1 MSTDWQKILLAAV
14 FADHLLYDQ
23 LSPYYQ
29 NCFYAKYRIGTGLR
43 AKPVRGGQ
51 KVENSKLLIFPT
63 QGIWG
68 NSTSVPLPEWATP

>member
-29 NCFYAKYRIGTGLR
+29 NCFYAKYRIGTQ
-43 AKPVRGGQ
+43 ASANPVRGGQ
-51 KVENSKLLIFPT
+51 
-63 QGIWG
+63 
-68 NSTSVPLPEWATP
+68 

>member
-1 MSTDWQKILLAAV
+1 MSTDWQKTLLAAV

-43 AKPVRGGQ
+43 ANPV
-51 KVENSKLLIFPT
+51 P
-63 QGIWG
+63 G
-68 NSTSVPLPEWATP
+68 NHHQRRYGRI

>member
-29 NCFYAKYRIGTGLR
+29 NCFYARYRIGTL
-43 AKPVRGGQ
+43 A
-51 KVENSKLLIFPT
+51 ENDCWHYFFLF
-63 QGIWG
+63 
-68 NSTSVPLPEWATP
+68 

>member
-43 AKPVRGGQ
+43 ANPVLGR
-51 KVENSKLLIFPT
+51 LLVRSMVLT
-63 QGIWG
+63 Q
-68 NSTSVPLPEWATP
+68 T

>member
-29 NCFYAKYRIGTGLR
+29 
-43 AKPVRGGQ
+43 
-51 KVENSKLLIFPT
+51 
-63 QGIWG
+63 
-68 NSTSVPLPEWATP
+68 

>member
-29 NCFYAKYRIGTGLR
+29 NCFYAIAFTPSTGLAR
-43 AKPVRGGQ
+43 RPV
-51 KVENSKLLIFPT
+51 P
-63 QGIWG
+63 
-68 NSTSVPLPEWATP
+68 

>member
-29 NCFYAKYRIGTGLR
+29 NCFYAKYRIGTGLVPIR
-43 AKPVRGGQ
+43 YLEDFWFAQ
-51 KVENSKLLIFPT
+51 WFLHKLRFT
-63 QGIWG
+63 
-68 NSTSVPLPEWATP
+68 

>member
-29 NCFYAKYRIGTGLR
+29 NCFYAKYRIGTKVLPLYYRGL
-43 AKPVRGGQ
+43 
-51 KVENSKLLIFPT
+51 
-63 QGIWG
+63 QGR
-68 NSTSVPLPEWATP
+68 

>member
-29 NCFYAKYRIGTGLR
+29 NCFYAKYRIGGTGLAR
-43 AKPVRGGQ
+43 LQRMIVGI
-51 KVENSKLLIFPT
+51 IFC
-63 QGIWG
+63 
-68 NSTSVPLPEWATP
+68 LF